1 MRRENSARRERETN
15 TTTTTRAV
23 VPCVSSSDGA
33 AAEQE
38 WHCLRV
44 TVTRN
49 RNANGGYPGYHP
61 PARRPEKRTASPRE
75 GECPA
80 RVAARPSHTGVHMC
94 QSEKRNNA
102 AGHSGPVPVAHA
114 STEQLQRSP
123 RAAGRVRTGDGSS
136 RWAAPQPRSGA
147 KLSNHVDSSNFRHFA
162 QPPHAATRQHVAGR
176 GNAQRHCPG
185 GRMMISL
192 HLPRRRTPRE

>member
-1 MRRENSARRERETN
+1 MSRPRRRLAQPHWDTH
-15 TTTTTRAV
+15 
-23 VPCVSSSDGA
+23 VPIG
-33 AAEQE
+33 
-38 WHCLRV
+38 
-44 TVTRN
+44 
-49 RNANGGYPGYHP
+49 
-61 PARRPEKRTASPRE
+61 
-75 GECPA
+75 
-80 RVAARPSHTGVHMC
+80 
-94 QSEKRNNA
+94 KRNNA
-102 AGHSGPVPVAHA
+102 AGHSGPVPVVHA

-123 RAAGRVRTGDGSS
+123 RAAGRVRTGNGSS